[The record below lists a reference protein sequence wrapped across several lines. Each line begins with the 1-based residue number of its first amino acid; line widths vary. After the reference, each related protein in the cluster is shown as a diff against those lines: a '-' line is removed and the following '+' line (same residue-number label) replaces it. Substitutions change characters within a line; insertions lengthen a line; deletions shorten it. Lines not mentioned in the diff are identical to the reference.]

1 MKELDDAAL
10 EEMARYFGALAT
22 PVRLKILNSL
32 REGERSVGELAA
44 LTACTQPNISK
55 HLAVLAHNGV
65 VGRTH
70 RGTSVYY
77 RIADPRIY
85 KLCDLVCG
93 HIGRR
98 CADLA
103 QRGRVFMAAAGT
115 APKARRAR

>member
-1 MKELDDAAL
+1 MEELDDEAL

-22 PVRLKILNSL
+22 PARLKILNAL
-32 REGERSVGELAA
+32 RKGERSVGELAA
-44 LTACTQPNISK
+44 LTACSQPNISK
-55 HLAVLAHNGV
+55 HLAVLARNGV
-65 VGRTH
+65 VGKTH

-103 QRGRVFMAAAGT
+103 QRGRALMAVAGIP
-115 APKARRAR
+115 AKARRAR